1 MKTMELTK
9 SQICSSICQM
19 GGEDI
24 AFTCEDGSKGF
35 SLETWT
41 LDRAFV
47 ILGFFKDIKELHKR
61 LEEKDGAIDVY
72 LNYYP
77 EEKKVVIDVYNIYGN
92 EEEEEIEV
100 TGEGKDFLIQEITN
114 WCNDYKHC
122 TPEELCSDED

>member
-9 SQICSSICQM
+9 KQVCSCMSQI

-47 ILGFFKDIKELHKR
+47 ILGFFKSMKELHKR
-61 LEEKDGAIDVY
+61 LEENDGAIDVY

-77 EEKKVVIDVYNIYGN
+77 EEKKVVIDVYNVYGN

-114 WCNDYKHC
+114 WCNDYRHC
-122 TPEELCSDED
+122 TPEELLKADE

>member
-9 SQICSSICQM
+9 EQVCHVMTQL
-19 GGEDI
+19 GGEEI
-24 AFTCEDGSKGF
+24 VFENGF

-47 ILGFFKDIKELHKR
+47 ILGFFKNIQELHKR
-61 LEEKDGAIDVY
+61 LEEKDGYINVY

-77 EEKKVVIDVYNIYGN
+77 EEKKVAIHLYNIYGD

-100 TGEGKDFLIQEITN
+100 TGEGRDFLIQEITN

-122 TPEELCSDED
+122 TPEELCKEED